1 MLKFLKRLWRKIRV
15 YVAFAAIALAAGG
28 LAGLLSGS
36 SMADFEALRKP
47 PLSPPGWLFPV
58 VWSALYVLMGI
69 SAGRVWRASSG
80 AKRRDAIFFWGA
92 QLFVNFFW
100 TLIFFVFQYRLFA
113 AVWLMLL
120 LALVVIMVL
129 KFAKIDRAAAYLQ
142 LPYLLWL
149 CFALYLNL
157 GVWYLNK

>member
-1 MLKFLKRLWRKIRV
+1 MLRFLKRLWGKIRV
-15 YVAFAAIALAAGG
+15 YVVFAAIALAAGG

-36 SMADFEALRKP
+36 EMADFEALRKP

-58 VWSALYVLMGI
+58 VWSMLYVLMGVG
-69 SAGRVWRASSG
+69 AGRVWRASSG
-80 AKRRDAIFFWGA
+80 ELRRDAIYLWGA
-92 QLFVNFFW
+92 QLLVNFFW
-100 TLIFFVFQYRLFA
+100 TIIFFVFQYRLFA
-113 AVWLMLL
+113 AVWLALL
-120 LALVVIMVL
+120 LTLVIAMTL
-129 KFAKIDRAAAYLQ
+129 KFAKIDKPAAYLQ